1 MGTVKFPFGAL
12 FIRFYLDQAARVFDP
27 LAWSYTQSRV
37 FDPPSIFDAHAVVF
51 KTIKDNILFFILIK
65 DN

>member
-1 MGTVKFPFGAL
+1 MGTGKFPFGAL

-37 FDPPSIFDAHAVVF
+37 FDPPGIFDAHAVVF
-51 KTIKDNILFFILIK
+51 KTIKDNI
-65 DN
+65 